1 MSVWNTIARDNMK
14 KSFLC
19 CFFPTTKYLE
29 KGKEV
34 VGFQQEDEENL
45 YDALE
50 SYEFLI
56 KRCLGHKFLE
66 MEITLTFTYGLKP
79 TTRMLLDASAG
90 GAMKNK
96 IAAEV

>member
-1 MSVWNTIARDNMK
+1 MAVWNTIARDNMK

-19 CFFPTTKYLE
+19 CFFPKTKYLE